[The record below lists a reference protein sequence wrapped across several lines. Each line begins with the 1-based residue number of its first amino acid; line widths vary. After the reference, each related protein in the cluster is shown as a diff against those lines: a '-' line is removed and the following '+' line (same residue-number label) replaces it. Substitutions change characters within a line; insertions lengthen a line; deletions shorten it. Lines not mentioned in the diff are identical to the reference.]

1 MDRYQPLIALQI
13 EEDAIVADPLTEC
26 GGMVLQWQDVSPS
39 WVERKPVERSIDST
53 AIIQRK
59 PSQVSSRAVRED
71 QLPGHA

>member
-1 MDRYQPLIALQI
+1 VDCNQSLIALQI
-13 EEDAIVADPLTEC
+13 EKDPIVADPLTEC
-26 GGMVLQWQDVSPS
+26 GGMLPQWQNVSPS
-39 WVERKPVERSIDST
+39 WVERKLVKRSIDST